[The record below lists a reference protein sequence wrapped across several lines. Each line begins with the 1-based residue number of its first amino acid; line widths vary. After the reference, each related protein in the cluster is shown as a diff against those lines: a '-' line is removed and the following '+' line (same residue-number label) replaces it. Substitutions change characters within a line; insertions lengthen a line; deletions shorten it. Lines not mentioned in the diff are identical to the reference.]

1 MTLNIYIIPLD
12 YNLTEE
18 AMFSFSLF
26 NCSNFNFYCIAYKL
40 SLANQTVL

>member
-1 MTLNIYIIPLD
+1 MTLNIIPLD

-26 NCSNFNFYCIAYKL
+26 NLPNFNLLHCI
-40 SLANQTVL
+40 